1 MNRVPKLR
9 FKEFSEEWQEKRLEE
24 TINNEIKWSFTGG
37 PFGSDLKSEDYT
49 LEGIRVIQLQNI
61 GDGKFI
67 NDNKIYTSIKKAN
80 NLISC
85 NIYPNDILMSKM
97 GDPVARALIVPNYE
111 NRYLM
116 CSDGIRLVPDSN
128 FYNNL
133 FLMEN
138 INNKNFRKKAE
149 NASTGST
156 RKRIGLTELRKLTLN
171 IPCLKEQ
178 EKIGNFLSSVDKKI
192 SITEEKLDLFK
203 DYKKGIMQKI
213 FNQELRFKDSNGND
227 YPEWE
232 EKKLG
237 ELPIYISD
245 GNYGELYPKQEEL
258 LEQGVPFIR
267 VNNLKDSKINFK
279 EMKYISKE
287 LHQILLS
294 GHLIESDILV
304 CTRGEIGIVAYV
316 DSKFNGANINAQLC
330 LLRIKDKNIITPY
343 FLLHL
348 LNSYNI
354 QKQFKELQTG
364 SALKQLPKKNLNKL
378 VFNIPC
384 LEEQQKIANFLSS
397 IDNKIDNLT
406 SELENLK
413 EFKKGL
419 LQQMFV

>member
-1 MNRVPKLR
+1 MGG
-9 FKEFSEEWQEKRLEE
+9 
-24 TINNEIKWSFTGG
+24 TGNQAN
-37 PFGSDLKSEDYT
+37 
-49 LEGIRVIQLQNI
+49 V
-61 GDGKFI
+61 
-67 NDNKIYTSIKKAN
+67 SIK
-80 NLISC
+80 
-85 NIYPNDILMSKM
+85 DIC
-97 GDPVARALIVPNYE
+97 DIVVKIATYE
-111 NRYLM
+111 
-116 CSDGIRLVPDSN
+116 
-128 FYNNL
+128 
-133 FLMEN
+133 
-138 INNKNFRKKAE
+138 
-149 NASTGST
+149 
-156 RKRIGLTELRKLTLN
+156 
-171 IPCLKEQ
+171 EQ
-178 EKIGNFLSSVDKKI
+178 EKISDFLSSVDKKI
-192 SITEEKLDLFK
+192 TITEEKLNLFK
-203 DYKKGIMQKI
+203 NYKKGIMQKI

-406 SELENLK
+406 SELEDLK